1 MQTIDITA
9 KVKNYIRFGLIGV
22 IVLAMAI
29 GYGEFKYWH
38 RDETIVIDDA
48 KIAGTMVS
56 VRVLATGKVSELLF
70 EDGAEVKAGDVIA
83 RLEVAIT
90 EDEIQQLE
98 NTVQLA
104 KDNYAEL
111 AAGQT
116 VMVPVQRER
125 VIYQPAPPPT
135 VHYSQAAPSGNL
147 AALEER
153 ANRMAEL
160 FEMGAVSAV
169 QRDAAQRAYESALAE
184 SQSSTTTYEYHEA
197 PAPIV
202 EHYTEYV
209 EEFRP
214 TPPEVLAGAEQAIR
228 QAELSLNVARQEAR
242 ETDVIAPVS
251 GTIYYGVAVQQDLS
265 AGESIAR
272 VGDSR
277 ELWIE
282 VAVPE
287 EIFDKIPL
295 GKLVSY
301 VIDGKE
307 LFGTVIE
314 KIKPNVNETPD
325 ESSQAIELPDIP
337 TSDNAPPPLIGDENS
352 DNPSGDVQVQP
363 QTDNPPVDEQIQPEV
378 APQLVNEQIPPQI
391 DAQPADKQVP
401 PDDDVPPVI
410 VQPQIVKAAVL
421 LLAENDMPDDDVPQP
436 VDKQQP
442 ANEDQTPPDDDIPP
456 VASDNPPA
464 DADSNV
470 ETPNQPPKFLSGTES
485 QPKPNDKFII
495 KISLPA
501 ERDFDCQPNTSV
513 TVKIKI

>member
-56 VRVLATGKVSELLF
+56 VRVLATGKVNELLF

-184 SQSSTTTYEYHEA
+184 SQSSTATYEYQEA

-202 EHYTEYV
+202 EHYIEYV

-287 EIFDKIPL
+287 KIFDKIPL

-325 ESSQAIELPDIP
+325 ESSQSIELPDIP
-337 TSDNAPPPLIGDENS
+337 TSDNTPPPLIGDENS
-352 DNPSGDVQVQP
+352 PEVAP
-363 QTDNPPVDEQIQPEV
+363 QPVDEQAQPEV
-378 APQLVNEQIPPQI
+378 APQPANEQAQPEVAAQPVNE
-391 DAQPADKQVP
+391 QVP

-410 VQPQIVKAAVL
+410 VQPQIVQAAVL
-421 LLAENDMPDDDVPQP
+421 LLAENDIPDEDAPQP
-436 VDKQQP
+436 ADNQQT
-442 ANEDQTPPDDDIPP
+442 ANDDPTPPDDDIPP

-464 DADSNV
+464 DADSTD
-470 ETPNQPPKFLSGTES
+470 ETPNQPPKFLNGTES

>member
-56 VRVLATGKVSELLF
+56 VRVLATGKVNELLF

-184 SQSSTTTYEYHEA
+184 SQSSTATYEYQEA

-202 EHYTEYV
+202 EHYIEYV

-325 ESSQAIELPDIP
+325 ESSQSIELPDIP
-337 TSDNAPPPLIGDENS
+337 TFDNTPPPLIGDENS
-352 DNPSGDVQVQP
+352 PEVAP
-363 QTDNPPVDEQIQPEV
+363 QPVDEQAQPEV
-378 APQLVNEQIPPQI
+378 APQPANEQAQPEVAAQPVNE
-391 DAQPADKQVP
+391 QVP

-421 LLAENDMPDDDVPQP
+421 LLAENDIPDEDAPQSA
-436 VDKQQP
+436 DNQQTP
-442 ANEDQTPPDDDIPP
+442 NDDQTPPDDDIPP
-456 VASDNPPA
+456 VDNSDNPPA
-464 DADSNV
+464 DADSTD
-470 ETPNQPPKFLSGTES
+470 ETPNQPPKFLNGTES